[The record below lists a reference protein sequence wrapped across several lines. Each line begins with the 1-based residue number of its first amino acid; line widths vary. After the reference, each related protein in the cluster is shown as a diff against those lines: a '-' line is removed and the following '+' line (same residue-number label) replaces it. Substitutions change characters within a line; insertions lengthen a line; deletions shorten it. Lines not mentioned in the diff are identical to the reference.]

1 LVHRI
6 YEPQQGAIEEA
17 MKTRLVASV
26 QHGMAELRYTPAQE
40 ATFEQAEAAE
50 RPVGVEAT

>member
-1 LVHRI
+1 
-6 YEPQQGAIEEA
+6 

-26 QHGMAELRYTPAQE
+26 QHGMAELRDTPAQE